1 MAAADLVTLAQVRAE
16 LELPAADTTRDSLIS
31 TVITQ
36 ASRAI
41 NSAVQRE
48 FVCEVSQA
56 SQVQRDFRLD
66 YGAYWLDLAP
76 FDLHALTTT
85 DVIIHPDLP
94 EEETLTKGTEWITE
108 PVGTRWSYESVRFNT
123 TIDLHNSEY
132 TRNFGHTLV
141 RVTSRHWGFEV
152 VPEDVQRAAI
162 ITVASNID
170 RRVDAFGFNTELSD
184 PDMGIS
190 PNRAITFTIPT
201 AALSLLAPYR
211 RHPSAF

>member
-1 MAAADLVTLAQVRAE
+1 MAAVDLVTLAQVRAE

-41 NSAVQRE
+41 TSAVQRE

-56 SQVQRDFRLD
+56 NLVYRDFRLD
-66 YGAYWLDLAP
+66 YGSYWMDIAP
-76 FDLHALTTT
+76 YDMHATTNT
-85 DVIIHPDLP
+85 TVTIHPDLP
-94 EEETLTKGTEWITE
+94 EETTLVKNTEWIVE
-108 PVGTRWSYESVRFNT
+108 PIGTYWSYEAIRFNN

-132 TRNFGHTLV
+132 TRNFGYTKV
-141 RVTSRHWGFEV
+141 RVGARHWGFST
-152 VPEDVQRAAI
+152 VPDDVQRAAI

-170 RRVDAFGFNTELSD
+170 RRVDAFGFNNELSD

-190 PNRAITFTIPT
+190 PNRSITFTIPT

-211 RHPSAF
+211 RHTSAF

>member
-1 MAAADLVTLAQVRAE
+1 MAAVDLVTLAQVRAE
-16 LELPAADTTRDSLIS
+16 LELPNADTTRDSLIS

-41 NSAVQRE
+41 ISAVQRE

-56 SQVQRDFRLD
+56 STVNHDFRLD
-66 YGAYWLDLAP
+66 YGSYWMDIAP
-76 FDLHALTTT
+76 YDMHAITNTIVT
-85 DVIIHPDLP
+85 IHPDLP
-94 EEETLTKGTEWITE
+94 EEQILVKGTEWIVE
-108 PVGTRWSYESVRFNT
+108 PVGTLWTFESIRFNN

-132 TRNFGHTLV
+132 TRNFGHTKV
-141 RVTSRHWGFEV
+141 RVGARNWGFLT

-170 RRVDAFGFNTELSD
+170 RRVDAFGFNNELADS
-184 PDMGIS
+184 DMGIS
-190 PNRAITFTIPT
+190 PNRSITFTIPT

-211 RHPSAF
+211 RHTSAF